1 MREITHLVLL
11 GRVSGGTAKKGDI
24 DLSEQDPAK
33 IVKKGDT
40 ELTDWRPAV
49 YVAGRVVW
57 HTAMHSRSRDW
68 VKTGKAQPEQM
79 FPLYFENETY
89 RRSPEE
95 QSPRAAAAEVRRAEC
110 VILGP
115 QCA

>member
-49 YVAGRVVW
+49 YVAGQVVW

-79 FPLYFENETY
+79 FSAWPSELGQGA
-89 RRSPEE
+89 RCR
-95 QSPRAAAAEVRRAEC
+95 RAALHILILVLGRLRA
-110 VILGP
+110 P
-115 QCA
+115 SAR